1 MSRLASYEAQVRFLE
16 YLRTV
21 LLFVGGIVWLS
32 PTVPFLKTIIMGAKK
47 QFKDIEVSWNDV
59 SELLEK
65 LTNAITEIQALQPNP
80 DVKASGKITLQY
92 YVDEDNV

>member
-1 MSRLASYEAQVRFLE
+1 
-16 YLRTV
+16 
-21 LLFVGGIVWLS
+21 
-32 PTVPFLKTIIMGAKK
+32 MGAKK

-80 DVKASGKITLQY
+80 DIKASGKIILQY
-92 YVDEDNV
+92 YVDEDNI

>member
-1 MSRLASYEAQVRFLE
+1 
-16 YLRTV
+16 
-21 LLFVGGIVWLS
+21 
-32 PTVPFLKTIIMGAKK
+32 MGAKK

-65 LTNAITEIQALQPNP
+65 LTNTMTEIQTLQPNT

-92 YVDEDNV
+92 YVDEDNIQKLELDTSPDF

>member
-1 MSRLASYEAQVRFLE
+1 
-16 YLRTV
+16 
-21 LLFVGGIVWLS
+21 
-32 PTVPFLKTIIMGAKK
+32 MGAKK
-47 QFKDIEVSWNDV
+47 QFKDIEVSWTDV

-92 YVDEDNV
+92 YVDEDTQ